1 MSQLESTIV
10 ECEAPKDSCGEANS
24 SYPSSGARGTRAW
37 CR

>member
-10 ECEAPKDSCGEANS
+10 ECGDPKDSCGETNS
-24 SYPSSGARGTRAW
+24 SYPSFGARGARAW